1 MTDIIYGKREADN
14 SEPLISEWWRTIDKF
29 SLFAVMV
36 LFIIGLLL
44 CMASSPPLAENNEK
58 PSFYYVQKQL
68 FFGFISF
75 VIMIFLSIIA
85 VKNSRRLAIIGFFS
99 SFILLAFLPLMGTDF
114 GKGAVRWFSIMSFS
128 IQPSEFLKPFFIIV
142 TAWLISGSLEK
153 NGPPGRTI
161 SFSIMAIIVLFLT
174 AQPDFG
180 QATLIVSSWSIIYF
194 ISGASILILFV
205 ILLFCVLLVILAY
218 FNSEHVANRL
228 NGFISPELDP
238 LTQLGY
244 ATNAIRT
251 GGFLGV
257 GVGDGKVKWK
267 LPDAHTDFIIA
278 VAAEEYG
285 LLLCLI
291 ILSIFLFII
300 IKSLLRLV
308 DEPSIFIKLAGI
320 GLISLLAMQTL
331 INFGVAARLL
341 PAKGLTL
348 PFISYGG
355 SSVLSMGIL
364 MGFLLSYTRSRPK
377 NEIEDIFL
385 KQE

>member
-1 MTDIIYGKREADN
+1 MTDIIYGKREAEN
-14 SEPLISEWWRTIDKF
+14 CEPLISEWWRTVDKF
-29 SLFAVMV
+29 SLFAVIV

-68 FFGFISF
+68 LFGFISF
-75 VIMIFLSIIA
+75 SLIIFLSIIG
-85 VKNSRRLAIIGFFS
+85 VKNSRRLAIIGFFL
-99 SFILLAFLPLMGTDF
+99 SFILLIFLPLMGTDF

-128 IQPSEFLKPFFIIV
+128 IQPSEFLKPFFIIF

-153 NGPPGRTI
+153 NGPPGRLI
-161 SFSIMAIIVLFLT
+161 SFSIMVIIVLFLT
-174 AQPDFG
+174 SQPDFG
-180 QATLIVSSWSIIYF
+180 QATLIISSWSIIYF

-205 ILLFCVLLVILAY
+205 ILLFCVFLAILAY

-244 ATNAIRT
+244 ATNAIKT

-257 GVGDGKVKWK
+257 GVGEGKVKWK

-300 IKSLLRLV
+300 IKSLLRLIN
-308 DEPSIFIKLAGI
+308 EPSIFIKLAGI

-331 INFGVAARLL
+331 INVGVAVRLL

-377 NEIEDIFL
+377 NEIQDIFL

>member
-1 MTDIIYGKREADN
+1 MRDIIYGKREAEN
-14 SEPLISEWWRTIDKF
+14 CEPLISEWWRTVDKF
-29 SLFAVMV
+29 SLFAVIV

-68 FFGFISF
+68 LFGFISF
-75 VIMIFLSIIA
+75 SLIIFLSIIE
-85 VKNSRRLAIIGFFS
+85 VKNSRRLAIIGFFL
-99 SFILLAFLPLMGTDF
+99 SFILLIFLPLMGTDF

-128 IQPSEFLKPFFIIV
+128 IQPSEFLKPFFIIF

-153 NGPPGRTI
+153 NGPPGRLI
-161 SFSIMAIIVLFLT
+161 SFSIMVIIVLFLT
-174 AQPDFG
+174 SQPDFG
-180 QATLIVSSWSIIYF
+180 QATLIISSWSIIYF

-205 ILLFCVLLVILAY
+205 ILLFCVFLAILAY

-244 ATNAIRT
+244 ATNAIKT

-257 GVGDGKVKWK
+257 GVGEGKVKWK

-300 IKSLLRLV
+300 IKSLLRLIN
-308 DEPSIFIKLAGI
+308 EPSIFIKLAGI

-331 INFGVAARLL
+331 INVGVAVRLL

-377 NEIEDIFL
+377 NEIQDIFL

>member
-1 MTDIIYGKREADN
+1 MTDIIYGKREAEN
-14 SEPLISEWWRTIDKF
+14 CEPLISEWWRTVDKF
-29 SLFAVMV
+29 SLFAVIV

-68 FFGFISF
+68 LFGFISF
-75 VIMIFLSIIA
+75 SLIIFLSIIG
-85 VKNSRRLAIIGFFS
+85 VKNSRRLAIIGFFL
-99 SFILLAFLPLMGTDF
+99 SFILLIFLPLMGTDF

-128 IQPSEFLKPFFIIV
+128 IQPSEFLKPFFIIF
-142 TAWLISGSLEK
+142 TAWLISCSLEK
-153 NGPPGRTI
+153 NGPPGRLI
-161 SFSIMAIIVLFLT
+161 SFSIMVIIVLFLT
-174 AQPDFG
+174 SQPDFG
-180 QATLIVSSWSIIYF
+180 QATLIISSWSIIYF

-205 ILLFCVLLVILAY
+205 ILLFCVFLAILAY

-244 ATNAIRT
+244 ATNAIKT

-257 GVGDGKVKWK
+257 GVGEGKVKWK

-300 IKSLLRLV
+300 IKSLLRLIN
-308 DEPSIFIKLAGI
+308 EPSIFIKLAGI

-331 INFGVAARLL
+331 INVGVAVRLL

-348 PFISYGG
+348 PFMSYGG

-377 NEIEDIFL
+377 NEIQDIFL

>member
-1 MTDIIYGKREADN
+1 MTDIIYGKREAEN
-14 SEPLISEWWRTIDKF
+14 CEPLISEWWRTVDKF
-29 SLFAVMV
+29 SLFAVIV

-68 FFGFISF
+68 LFGFISF
-75 VIMIFLSIIA
+75 SLIIFLSIIG
-85 VKNSRRLAIIGFFS
+85 VKNSRRLAIIGFFL
-99 SFILLAFLPLMGTDF
+99 SFILLIFLPLMGTDF

-128 IQPSEFLKPFFIIV
+128 IQPSEFLKPFFIIF

-153 NGPPGRTI
+153 NGPPGRLI
-161 SFSIMAIIVLFLT
+161 SFSIMVIIVLFLT
-174 AQPDFG
+174 SQPDFG
-180 QATLIVSSWSIIYF
+180 QATLIISSWSIIYF

-205 ILLFCVLLVILAY
+205 ILLFCVLLAILAY

-244 ATNAIRT
+244 ATNAIKT

-257 GVGDGKVKWK
+257 GVGEGKVKWK

-300 IKSLLRLV
+300 IKSLLRLIN
-308 DEPSIFIKLAGI
+308 EPSIFIKLAGI

-331 INFGVAARLL
+331 INVGVAVRLL

-377 NEIEDIFL
+377 NEIQDIFL